1 MLINYYG
8 RCVKESNDMNWEG
21 NCSLGVFMGVWLVIL
36 TKAMDQ
42 TEAEMQPPYSL
53 HYKTKK

>member
-1 MLINYYG
+1 MAVYYCG
-8 RCVKESNDMNWEG
+8 RCVKEFIDINWEG
-21 NCSLGVFMGVWLVIL
+21 NCSLGVCMGVWLVIL

-42 TEAEMQPPYSL
+42 TEAEMQPPHSL